1 MTTEAPT
8 ITGCVNVAHDAVD
21 CLRAGLRYFE
31 WCEVCT
37 PAILAGR
44 KAKCSYY
51 PRGGKCGRCPEPVD
65 SRPGLAFF
73 EYLGPL
79 SEDALTLC
87 TCGMRD
93 ITHPDVAVVNPH
105 TGRRNTGHAFTARG
119 PADFDRYFCGCWG
132 WD

>member
-1 MTTEAPT
+1 METPT
-8 ITGCVNVAHDAVD
+8 IIGCVNTGHNEVD
-21 CLRAGLRYFE
+21 CLRAGLRFYE
-31 WCEVCT
+31 WCEVCA

-51 PRGGKCGRCPEPVD
+51 PNGGKYGRCPEPVE
-65 SRPGLAFF
+65 SSTGLAFF

-79 SEDALTLC
+79 SDAATTSC
-87 TCGMRD
+87 RCGMKD
-93 ITHPDVAVVNPH
+93 ITHPSVCEVNPI
-105 TGRRNTGHAFTARG
+105 TGRPNDRDHPFEPRG